1 MANDG
6 DYPFVLSVWNKFK
19 IVSADKIKNGVN
31 VIRVVYRFV
40 PFNRDTHSDSILDF
54 MQENAHQ
61 LLPGERHSFPLYW
74 KAESV
79 EIKLPGP
86 GKIELSSS
94 KNCYYIWAGVKAKC
108 QFDPLVNT
116 NVKFIPSP
124 YGEVNDELESK
135 KKYYIGGTWEIVLNK
150 QAQTKNK
157 STGKLKLRKLKHD
170 PEEDNVT
177 VGEDGPG

>member
-19 IVSADKIKNGVN
+19 LVSTDQIKNGVN

-40 PFNRDTHSDSILDF
+40 PFNRDTHPDSILDF
-54 MQENAHQ
+54 MQENTHQ

-79 EIKLPGP
+79 EIKLPG
-86 GKIELSSS
+86 KVELNPS
-94 KNCYYIWAGVKAKC
+94 KNCYYIWSGIKAKC
-108 QFDPLVNT
+108 QLDPPANT

-135 KKYYIGGTWEIVLNK
+135 KKYSIGGTWEIVPNK
-150 QAQTKNK
+150 PDQIKDK
-157 STGKLKLRKLKHD
+157 STGKLKVRKLKHD